1 LRLAEAVEL
10 AVAAALLLRAAWL
23 GYREWAAWLA
33 HYDEWKGGRRVAAFN
48 AGTVVEGLDWTFEPF
63 VHTSGTIRE
72 PNDEQIS
79 RYLKDVKA
87 IGEEIRQ
94 KIPDAPDGGDPA
106 SLMAALEDLDLDSV
120 AELTGR
126 MAGIIAALCSGEPSR
141 DTILALPPR
150 RRAMFYGW
158 LQAEVMSP
166 EAAPGG
172 GNAQVR
178 TLRPAAAG

>member
-1 LRLAEAVEL
+1 MA
-10 AVAAALLLRAAWL
+10 
-23 GYREWAAWLA
+23 
-33 HYDEWKGGRRVAAFN
+33 KFN
-48 AGTVVEGLDWTFEPF
+48 AGTVVEALDWTFKPF
-63 VHTSGTIRE
+63 VDAEGVIRE
-72 PNDEQIS
+72 PNDDQIAQ
-79 RYLKDVKA
+79 YLKDVKA
-87 IGEEIRQ
+87 IGEEVRA
-94 KIPDAPDGGDPA
+94 KIPNAPDGNDPA
-106 SLMAALEDLDLDSV
+106 SLMEALEDLDLDSV
-120 AELTGR
+120 AALTGK

-150 RRAMFYGW
+150 RRTMFYGW